1 MIYEQDMQRL
11 MLTLV
16 TCLLIAGCAPKS
28 TFVLLPDPNG
38 KVGKIIVTSSQG
50 TQTLDQARQSV
61 VIKGKANSP
70 GEVKTMDETEIHSV
84 FGKALDIQPSPPVKF
99 LLYFKPESVQPKP
112 ESASEIHKI
121 ILAIKDRQ
129 SMDISINGH
138 TDSKGEADYNY
149 GLSFQRAIRVQKMLE
164 KEGVASSLITTTSHG
179 KNNPLVPTADNVP
192 EPRNRRVEVIVR

>member
-1 MIYEQDMQRL
+1 MQRL
-11 MLTLV
+11 ILTLL

-38 KVGKIIVTSSQG
+38 QVGKIIVTNSQG
-50 TQTLDQARQSV
+50 TQTLNQARQFV
-61 VIKGKANSP
+61 VIKGKSNSP
-70 GEVKTMDETEIHSV
+70 GEIKTMDETKIHSL
-84 FGKALDIQPSPPVKF
+84 FGKALEIQPLPPVKF
-99 LLYFKPESVQPKP
+99 LLYFKPESVQPKSG
-112 ESASEIHKI
+112 SASEIPKI
-121 ILAIKDRQ
+121 MLAIKDRH

-149 GLSFQRAIRVQKMLE
+149 ELSFQRARRVQKMLE
-164 KEGVASSLITTTSHG
+164 KEGVAPSLITTTSHG